1 MKAEL
6 GVQMVENAL
15 MVLEKNTLVYVKRD
29 GLESYVRIILMN
41 VRRIHVRMMATAW
54 IWLETFNVS
63 ALSHGQED
71 NVRSVLNNVKTA
83 HV

>member
-1 MKAEL
+1 
-6 GVQMVENAL
+6 MVENAL
-15 MVLEKNTLVYVKRD
+15 MVLEKNSLVYVKRD
-29 GLESYVRIILMN
+29 GLESCVRIILMN